1 MSVRSLLERTL
12 GAVERW
18 QVLDGPSYQ
27 VEHGVALTYLLT
39 GRRARPLQD
48 LLHGV
53 WLGHPLHPA
62 LVTVPIGAWTA
73 ALVLDGLDATG
84 RGGPGAAPAARTVV
98 GVGVA
103 GAVASAATGLTDWQ
117 HAHDGAR
124 RVGLVHAGLN
134 STALALYA
142 WSFADRGRRGRS
154 GRARLTAA
162 AGFAITLAS
171 SWLGGALSYRHGLGT
186 DHAHRSPEPRRFTP
200 VLDEADLVDGV
211 PVGADV
217 DGVPVVLVAQ
227 AGEVRAVGGICP
239 HQGAPLGEGW
249 LHRGEL
255 VCPWHGSRFDLA
267 TGEPAQ
273 GPSTAP
279 LPCFDTR
286 VRDGRVEVRRRVHWR
301 SPTATTTVEE
311 ASR

>member
-1 MSVRSLLERTL
+1 VSVRGLLERAL
-12 GAVERW
+12 RAVEGW
-18 QVLDGPSYQ
+18 QVLDGPGYQ
-27 VEHGVALTYLLT
+27 LEHGISLTYLLA

-62 LVTVPIGAWTA
+62 LVTVPVGAWTA
-73 ALVLDGLDATG
+73 ASVLDGLAATG
-84 RGGPGAAPAARTVV
+84 RGGPGAGSAARVTV

-134 STALALYA
+134 STALGLYS
-142 WSFADRGRRGRS
+142 WSLLDRGRRGRA

-162 AGFAITLAS
+162 AGLALTLAS

-186 DHAHRSPEPRRFTP
+186 DHADRSPEPRRFTP
-200 VLDEADLVDGV
+200 VLQASDLVDGQ
-211 PVGADV
+211 PVGVDV
-217 DGVPVVLVAQ
+217 DGVPVVLVAGD
-227 AGEVRAVGGICP
+227 GEVRAVGGRCP

-255 VCPWHGSRFDLA
+255 VCPWHGSRFDLG
-267 TGEPAQ
+267 TGEPTQ

-279 LPCFDTR
+279 LPCFETR
-286 VRDGRVEVRRRVHWR
+286 LREGRVEVRRRGNWR

>member
-1 MSVRSLLERTL
+1 MSVRSRLERTL
-12 GAVERW
+12 GAVERL
-18 QVLDGPSYQ
+18 QVLDGPGYQ
-27 VEHGVALTYLLT
+27 LEHGVALTYLLT
-39 GRRARPLQD
+39 GRYARPLQD

-62 LVTVPIGAWTA
+62 LVTVPVGSWTA

-84 RGGPGAAPAARTVV
+84 RGGPGTGAAARTAV

-103 GAVASAATGLTDWQ
+103 GAVASAASGLTDWQ
-117 HAHDGAR
+117 HAHDDAR

-142 WSFADRGRRGRS
+142 WSFADRGRRRP
-154 GRARLTAA
+154 GRARVTAA
-162 AGFAITLAS
+162 AGFALTLAS

-186 DHAHRSPEPRRFTP
+186 DHADRSPEPRRFTP
-200 VLDEADLVDGV
+200 VLAESELVDGE
-211 PVGADV
+211 PVGATV

-227 AGEVRAVGGICP
+227 DGEVHAVGGTCP
-239 HQGAPLGEGW
+239 HLGGPLGEGW

-267 TGEPAQ
+267 TGEPTQ

-279 LPCFDTR
+279 LPCFEVR
-286 VRDGRVEVRRRVHWR
+286 RRDGRVEVRRRGNWR
-301 SPTATTTVEE
+301 GPTATTTIEE

>member
-1 MSVRSLLERTL
+1 VSVRSPLERAL

-27 VEHGVALTYLLT
+27 VEHGIALTYLLT
-39 GRRARPLQD
+39 GRFARPLQD

-62 LVTVPIGAWTA
+62 LVTVPTGAWTA

-84 RGGPGAAPAARTVV
+84 RGSPGAGPAARVVV

-134 STALALYA
+134 TAALALQV
-142 WSFADRGRRGRS
+142 WSFADRGR
-154 GRARLTAA
+154 GRAPRARVTAA
-162 AGFAITLAS
+162 AGLALTVAS
-171 SWLGGALSYRHGLGT
+171 AWLGGALSYRHGLGT
-186 DHAHRSPEPRRFTP
+186 DHAERSPEPRRFTP
-200 VLDEADLVDGV
+200 VLAASELVDGT
-211 PVGADV
+211 PVAVDV

-227 AGEVRAVGGICP
+227 DGAVRAVGGTCP
-239 HQGAPLGEGW
+239 HQGAPMGEGW

-255 VCPWHGSRFDLA
+255 VCPWHGSRFDLD

-279 LPCFDTR
+279 LPCFDARLT
-286 VRDGRVEVRRRVHWR
+286 DGRVEVRRRAHWR
-301 SPTATTTVEE
+301 SPGATTIAEE